1 MIKGNQKYFN
11 RLHVLLDALI
21 IAASYGLSWVI
32 KFYDDSVTMM
42 NHMYIIGLLCIIPMY
57 LILYAVFNVYSPK
70 RVQTM
75 KEEIG
80 NIVKSNTMGLVI
92 FIMAL
97 YMLHQPHF
105 SRQMMFMS

>member
-97 YMLHQPHF
+97 YCRLE
-105 SRQMMFMS
+105 

>member
-42 NHMYIIGLLCIIPMY
+42 NHMSIIGLL
-57 LILYAVFNVYSPK
+57 
-70 RVQTM
+70 
-75 KEEIG
+75 
-80 NIVKSNTMGLVI
+80 
-92 FIMAL
+92 
-97 YMLHQPHF
+97 
-105 SRQMMFMS
+105 